1 MRSSGRRGADSWS
14 GDTIGESVQKTPGSD
29 TRRQSCFF
37 FFLVSDLSDLANPP
51 GGTRPL
57 FGCQVVKSD
66 ACRPLAGQDRRYWV
80 LRATAAHQSRQTRG
94 MAPDR
99 TGSLPDDAAR
109 AGGEYRPFVVPSLF
123 LNGGETRNGRSHGR
137 VLRSAWAR
145 GRSFAKRGRSH
156 PSHTRSALEKSTAA
170 DGSPPPGE
178 PRMPGQNIKN
188 IKVFLHED
196 ARPSARRMTRKCPR
210 IQVFQVSGQAK
221 RHG

>member
-66 ACRPLAGQDRRYWV
+66 ACRPLAGEDRRYWV

-99 TGSLPDDAAR
+99 TGSLPGAFPTMPHGR
-109 AGGEYRPFVVPSLF
+109 AGSTGLSLF
-123 LNGGETRNGRSHGR
+123 PRC
-137 VLRSAWAR
+137 
-145 GRSFAKRGRSH
+145 F
-156 PSHTRSALEKSTAA
+156 STAA
-170 DGSPPPGE
+170 RLATGGATGGFCGPRGLGADRSQNGDGRTPRTRVVRWKNQRPPMGLRPPGNPE
-178 PRMPGQNIKN
+178 CQGKTSKISKFFYMKTP
-188 IKVFLHED
+188 
-196 ARPSARRMTRKCPR
+196 ARRH
-210 IQVFQVSGQAK
+210 VA
-221 RHG
+221 